1 MQSPTAR
8 LPVALGWA
16 RTLALGSS
24 SPFAFLSGVG
34 VPMQARGA
42 GVLGSR
48 TSCAASSPSAGTSFE
63 RSGLAGDFF
72 ENNFIP
78 GVSCKSKMA
87 SETIKGPVCVGAVN
101 AVAPVSLR

>member
-16 RTLALGSS
+16 QTLALFPSCQGWGFLCKLEGPGSLG
-24 SPFAFLSGVG
+24 AALV
-34 VPMQARGA
+34 AR
-42 GVLGSR
+42 LPHHPR
-48 TSCAASSPSAGTSFE
+48 EPHFE

-78 GVSCKSKMA
+78 GVSCKSKMG
-87 SETIKGPVCVGAVN
+87 IGDHQGPGCIGTVN